1 MEKLQKQVDKQKKE
15 RLRDLAKIQARF
27 FLEKFFVPFFD
38 GLCESQGYTVDK
50 VVTILIDEGTTLDNI
65 FEENLDKT
73 SNLMTT
79 PEFRVVFSAIRPIID
94 NTDDWIKQH
103 SLVLLEVME
112 EVRPSVAEIISTKE
126 GGREWFANSLIGL
139 KHMLFSQP

>member
-1 MEKLQKQVDKQKKE
+1 MAEDI
-15 RLRDLAKIQARF
+15 AKIQARF
-27 FLEKFFVPFFD
+27 FLEKLFIPFFD
-38 GLCESQGYTVDK
+38 GLCESQNYTLDE

-65 FEENLDKT
+65 FEDNLDRT

-79 PEFRVVFSAIRPIID
+79 AEFRVVLTALRPIIGKPDEWVDD
-94 NTDDWIKQH
+94 N

-126 GGREWFANSLIGL
+126 GGRKWFSDSIIGL
-139 KHMLFSQP
+139 THVLSSVP